1 MEFDCRLISKEFFIV
16 TEELVIEVL
25 TESFYTTLIIILPI
39 LGVSLVVGI
48 LISLFQAATS
58 LQEMTLTFV
67 PKILIT
73 ALTLIFLLPWIM
85 DKMIEITTRFFTMFS
100 TVIK

>member
-1 MEFDCRLISKEFFIV
+1 V

-39 LGVSLVVGI
+39 LGVSLVIGI

-67 PKILIT
+67 PKILVT

>member
-1 MEFDCRLISKEFFIV
+1 M
-16 TEELVIEVL
+16 TEELVIEIL
-25 TESFYTTLIIILPI
+25 TETFYTTLIIILPI
-39 LGVSLVVGI
+39 LGVSLVVGVI
-48 LISLFQAATS
+48 ISLFQAATS

-67 PKILIT
+67 PKILFT